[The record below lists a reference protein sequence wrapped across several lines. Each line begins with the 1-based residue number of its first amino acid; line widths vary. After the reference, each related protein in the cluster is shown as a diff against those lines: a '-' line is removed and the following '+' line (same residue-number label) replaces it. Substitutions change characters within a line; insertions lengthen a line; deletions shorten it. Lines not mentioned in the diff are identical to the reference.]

1 MSESFSPPTGPPARP
16 RWVTIAIV
24 VGALILVIAALALLG
39 VIPGG
44 PEGHG
49 PGRHT
54 GMAGSTSVDAGF
66 GEHTV

>member
-1 MSESFSPPTGPPARP
+1 MSETSRPPTGPPPRP

-24 VGALILVIAALALLG
+24 VGTVILVIAALALLG

-54 GMAGSTSVDAGF
+54 GVAGAVPAKAGF
-66 GEHTV
+66 G